1 MTRSNNI
8 FNSHPI
14 RIPVAARES
23 FMESRL
29 PFEVLICRRPEVFP
43 AISHWLIACNG
54 KGRAQAGF
62 GASFA
67 HGPWLHLRANRSLS
81 ASRRYFPRA
90 SRRRYWSETGRS
102 RCDCRPSLDAG
113 ELHLCCS
120 NWCSAHQRAAYRL
133 GHSAPP
139 DDGDRASERRVMLT
153 PLAPYPY
160 PRRRSL

>member
-54 KGRAQAGF
+54 KGCAQA
-62 GASFA
+62 ASLA
-67 HGPWLHLRANRSLS
+67 VSQ
-81 ASRRYFPRA
+81 
-90 SRRRYWSETGRS
+90 
-102 RCDCRPSLDAG
+102 AG
-113 ELHLCCS
+113 E
-120 NWCSAHQRAAYRL
+120 ARAFA
-133 GHSAPP
+133 A
-139 DDGDRASERRVMLT
+139 
-153 PLAPYPY
+153 
-160 PRRRSL
+160 RSKAI